1 MAQYL
6 LAMLARD
13 PTGRR
18 AEPFSDLFGQGGRWG
33 DYVFDQE
40 GLFFIILPLNYSFLD
55 SPQLSIRS

>member
-33 DYVFDQE
+33 DYVFNQE
-40 GLFFIILPLNYSFLD
+40 GSFSYLYNIIILTPHS
-55 SPQLSIRS
+55 S